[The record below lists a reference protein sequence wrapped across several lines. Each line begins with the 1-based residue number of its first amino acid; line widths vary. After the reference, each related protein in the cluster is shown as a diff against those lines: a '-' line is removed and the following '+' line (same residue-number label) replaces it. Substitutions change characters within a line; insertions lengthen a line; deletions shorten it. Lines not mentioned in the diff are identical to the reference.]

1 MDITFKE
8 KIANVERC
16 FSGLYTFSFG
26 LAEGWGHK
34 ILRTGRPSQII
45 SDKQL
50 LHVLKIWI
58 TPQQIKTSA

>member
-8 KIANVERC
+8 KIANMERC
-16 FSGLYTFSFG
+16 FSALYTFSFG

-34 ILRTGRPSQII
+34 ILMTGRPSQTI

-50 LHVLKIWI
+50 PPVLKILV